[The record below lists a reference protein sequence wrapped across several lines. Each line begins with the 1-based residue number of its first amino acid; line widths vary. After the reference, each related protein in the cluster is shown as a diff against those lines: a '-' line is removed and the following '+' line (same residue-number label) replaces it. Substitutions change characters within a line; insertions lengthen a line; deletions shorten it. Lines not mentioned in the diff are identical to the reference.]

1 MAESADDK
9 AQGTPVG
16 YRAGIEFGIMAPN
29 GQGGVAYHLGKAD
42 GLSKTYHWT
51 KAAGMVQLMP
61 DADADVMRAHVAAG
75 RLRSYPRTDFI
86 TGEDTGIS
94 DPEFLVG
101 QAAIDTH
108 RREFTKR
115 YKEYAKAAAELAAS
129 PSIDVEQIPS

>member
-1 MAESADDK
+1 MAESADTT

-16 YRAGIEFGIMAPN
+16 YRAGIEFGIMSPQ

-51 KAAGMVQLMP
+51 KAAGMVQMMP
-61 DADADVMRAHVAAG
+61 EADAQVMREHIAAG

-86 TGEDTGIS
+86 TGEDTGIV

-101 QAAIDTH
+101 QAAIDKH

-115 YKEYAKAAAELAAS
+115 YTAYAQAAAELAAT
-129 PSIDVEQIPS
+129 PSVDVEQIPS